1 MLDVAKRAKV
11 SISTVSYALN
21 GTRPISEETRRRITQ
36 AIEELGYRPHPLA
49 RGLASKRSRILA
61 ILFPAIERGLGITE
75 LEFVASAAHAASKNG
90 YHLVVWSSETND
102 PDELHQLTQ
111 QGLVDGVILMEV
123 HVNDTRVI
131 LLRETGFP
139 FSMIGRCDDD
149 RDGYVDIDFN
159 QTIEE
164 ALQYLT
170 GLGHTNI
177 AYLNQSEKSYEAGYG
192 PVVRTK
198 DAFENYIHS
207 SGIKGQMRFCRP
219 SPQSGYD
226 VFSSLLQEF
235 PDLTAVV
242 SMNDRATP
250 GIMRAIIEH
259 GWKIPDDFSIVA
271 LVSSVRMAE
280 MMVPKLTTMEPPSAE
295 LGRLAT
301 ELLIK
306 HLEGEGD
313 GNPRILI
320 PCRLVVGESSS
331 ICRRNSDG
339 PNQEGG
345 RDSEKDNQVSL
356 QSHHETY

>member
-1 MLDVAKRAKV
+1 MLDVARRANV
-11 SISTVSYALN
+11 SLSTVSYALN
-21 GTRPISEETRRRITQ
+21 GTRPISAETRQRITE
-36 AIEELGYRPHPLA
+36 AMEELGYRPHPLA
-49 RGLASKRSRILA
+49 RGLASKHSRILA

-90 YHLVVWSSETND
+90 YHLVVWSAETND

-123 HVNDTRVI
+123 HVNDRRVN
-131 LLRETGFP
+131 LLRESSFP

-159 QTIEE
+159 QTIHA
-164 ALQYLT
+164 ALDYLS

-177 AYLNQSEKSYEAGYG
+177 AFINQSRKSFEAGYG

-198 DAFENYIHS
+198 TSFDEYILS
-207 SGIKGQMRFCRP
+207 SGLNGVMRFCHP
-219 SPQSGYD
+219 SPQAGYD
-226 VFSSLLQEF
+226 VFRDMLDEF

-259 GWKIPDDFSIVA
+259 GWKIPDDFSLVA

-295 LGRLAT
+295 LGRIAT
-301 ELLIK
+301 ELLIE
-306 HLEGEGD
+306 HLEGKGN

-320 PCRLVVGESSS
+320 PCRLVVGESSGP
-331 ICRRNSDG
+331 CR
-339 PNQEGG
+339 E
-345 RDSEKDNQVSL
+345 DSLVKINKEATGQNKD
-356 QSHHETY
+356 

>member
-1 MLDVAKRAKV
+1 LSTMLDVAKRANV
-11 SISTVSYALN
+11 SLSTVSYALS
-21 GTRPISEETRRRITQ
+21 GTRPISEETRRRITV
-36 AIEELGYRPHPLA
+36 AMEELGYRPHPLA

-75 LEFVASAAHAASKNG
+75 LEFVASAAHAASMNG
-90 YHLVVWSSETND
+90 YHLVVWSAETND

-123 HVNDTRVI
+123 HVNDRRVN
-131 LLRETGFP
+131 LLRESGFP

-149 RDGYVDIDFN
+149 HDGYVDIDFN
-159 QTIEE
+159 QTIHE
-164 ALQYLT
+164 ALEYLSR
-170 GLGHTNI
+170 LGHTNI
-177 AYLNQSEKSYEAGYG
+177 AFLNQSQKSYDAGYG

-198 DAFENYIHS
+198 DSFEEYVRS
-207 SGIKGQMRFCRP
+207 SGLKGVMRFCHP
-219 SPQSGYD
+219 SPQAGYET
-226 VFSSLLQEF
+226 FKSLLQEF

-250 GIMRAIIEH
+250 GIMRAIIEN
-259 GWKIPDDFSIVA
+259 GWKIPDDFSLVA

-295 LGRLAT
+295 LGRIAT

-306 HLEGEGD
+306 HLEGKGD

-320 PCRLVVGESSS
+320 PCRLVMGESSGP
-331 ICRRNSDG
+331 CRRNSS
-339 PNQEGG
+339 NLEYQEVGIP
-345 RDSEKDNQVSL
+345 KQI
-356 QSHHETY
+356 